1 MKVCAIVV
9 TYNPN
14 IDVLARM
21 LASLSLQV
29 PHIVIV
35 DNGSSNKAAVF
46 ALASDVIHMHPL
58 ERNFGIARA
67 HNQGIERAR
76 ELDAQAVLLMD
87 QDSVPAH
94 DMVQNLTNSLSTL
107 MAKGERV
114 SAVGACY
121 FGTEE
126 DNESFFVRFGLL
138 RFKRQYC
145 SECEIGETLVPADF
159 LISSGSLI
167 PMSTIDGVG
176 EMDERLFIDHVDTD
190 WFLRA
195 AHSGF
200 QAYGDCRALMEHGL
214 GERTLKIWIGR
225 TRHVP
230 QHRPFR
236 YYYIYRNSILLYRR
250 SYAPLKWVINDVW
263 RLVGIGLLYTIF
275 CAPRYQNFKMM
286 LAGIRDGFLGKTG
299 REIIATSVAL
309 KAES

>member
-14 IDVLARM
+14 IEVLTRM

-35 DNGSSNKAAVF
+35 DNGSTNKKEVF
-46 ALASDVIHMHPL
+46 LLASEVIQMHPL
-58 ERNFGIARA
+58 EINFGIAHA

-121 FGTEE
+121 FGSEE
-126 DNESFFVRFGLL
+126 DNESFFVRFGLI
-138 RFKRQYC
+138 RFERQYC

-167 PMSTIDGVG
+167 PISTIDGVG

-236 YYYIYRNSILLYRR
+236 YYYIYRNSVLLYRR

-299 REIIATSVAL
+299 REFVSTSSAL
-309 KAES
+309 KADS